1 MLLFFW
7 HSTKILIRLPKKG
20 DTANAYR
27 GSTDSSLQSVST
39 MARTATSI
47 AVLVALLAFIF
58 LEGDEKVADTA
69 LMHAIMEGDLNGV
82 KQAIN
87 NKE

>member
-1 MLLFFW
+1 
-7 HSTKILIRLPKKG
+7 
-20 DTANAYR
+20 
-27 GSTDSSLQSVST
+27 